1 MNQVNVVKVNRKYEV
16 YDKLNEICSPI
27 FGQLYHIDLLYITTY
42 IFRICKIKDMLTRN
56 DKRSKYALLAH
67 LEQLKK
73 NILPII
79 SQKEM
84 QTALLDSVYKERCLC
99 RGQKPFPGAFTKSN
113 KNKNHDTKDEQNNE
127 EKTSNDKEKSQED
140 EQIVESRPE
149 KENQNKESKTG
160 KQENS

>member
-1 MNQVNVVKVNRKYEV
+1 MQNQRNLPKNIKKYEV

-56 DKRSKYALLAH
+56 DKRSKYSLLAH

-73 NILPII
+73 QILPVI
-79 SQKEM
+79 SQKDA

-99 RGQKPFPGAFTKSN
+99 RGQKPFPGGSIIQI
-113 KNKNHDTKDEQNNE
+113 KNKNQEEQSKKE
-127 EKTSNDKEKSQED
+127 EKDDEDDKTNE
-140 EQIVESRPE
+140 ITN
-149 KENQNKESKTG
+149 ENQNQETKTDDSN
-160 KQENS
+160 KSLENT